1 MFFHGRRRVLRPL
14 SATMQSMNE
23 AKTGRSWLTEAKQD
37 INQWSASMPKNA
49 DNQLID
55 WQWVA
60 SLDLEHGIGAA
71 QSQSIDLIAV
81 LNAADTAL
89 LPTPETTDSMQDS
102 VLSAQQLHNLLKKD
116 LVVRD
121 RLESIIAPHRSSM
134 AVPNV
139 VPQNVNRSVPAITP
153 CRART

>member
-1 MFFHGRRRVLRPL
+1 
-14 SATMQSMNE
+14 MQSMNE

-81 LNAADTAL
+81 LNAADTSGDNGFHAGFG
-89 LPTPETTDSMQDS
+89 
-102 VLSAQQLHNLLKKD
+102 
-116 LVVRD
+116 
-121 RLESIIAPHRSSM
+121 IIR
-134 AVPNV
+134 
-139 VPQNVNRSVPAITP
+139 PA
-153 CRART
+153 AA